1 MRVCQKCIQP
11 DTRPGIRFNREGIC
25 PACQFAER
33 HKAIDWEKR
42 RRELEKLADF
52 GRKHNVS
59 GYDCIVSVSG
69 GKDSTRQAMYVRDE
83 LGLKPLLVS
92 CAYPPEH
99 VTERGVHNLA
109 NLIQL
114 GFDCITATPS
124 PEAWK
129 KMVREGFYK
138 HGNLLK
144 SCEMALYITA
154 PKVAIAYHIP
164 LICLGENPA
173 IALGA
178 LDVGSM
184 AGDANRMKHSN
195 TLVGGP
201 ESVKTKDITERDLYW
216 YRYPSDEE
224 MRWAD
229 MKIFYLGYYIKDFT
243 RFKNA
248 EFAMAHGLEV
258 RNDTPANTGNYYNFE
273 SLDNDFMLVNQML
286 KYFKYGFGRITDQL
300 SEAIRLGKMDKSK
313 AIVIAR
319 RYDGKCSGKYVKS
332 FCDYIGITAKEFW
345 RVADSYRSRKIWK
358 KDKAGRWLIRPEYQ
372 L

>member
-1 MRVCQKCIQP
+1 MRVCKRCIQP
-11 DTRPGIRFNREGIC
+11 DTRPGIQFDAEGIC
-25 PACQFAER
+25 PPCRFAAE
-33 HKAIDWEKR
+33 HEKIDWKKR

-52 GRKHNVS
+52 GRKRSVS

-92 CAYPPEH
+92 CVYPPEH

-109 NLIQL
+109 NLIEL

-124 PEAWK
+124 PDVWK
-129 KMVREGFYK
+129 KMVYTGFYK

-173 IALGA
+173 ITIGA
-178 LDVGSM
+178 LEVRSISGN
-184 AGDANRMKHSN
+184 ANRMKHSN
-195 TLVGGP
+195 TLAGGP
-201 ESVKTKDITERDLYW
+201 ESVKTEDMTEHDLYW

-224 MRWAD
+224 MAWAG
-229 MKIFYLGYYIKDFT
+229 MKIFYLGYYVKDFNK
-243 RFKNA
+243 FKNA
-248 EFAMAHGLEV
+248 EFSIAHGLEV
-258 RNDTPANTGNYYNFE
+258 RRDSPENTGNYYDFE

-286 KYFKYGFGRITDQL
+286 KYFKYGFGRTTDQL
-300 SEAIRLGKMDKSK
+300 SEAIRLGLASREK
-313 AIVIAR
+313 AIAIAR
-319 RYDGKCSGKYVKS
+319 RYDGNCSDKYIKR
-332 FCDYIGITAKEFW
+332 FCDYIGITMKEFW
-345 RVADSYRSRKIWK
+345 RVADSYRNRKIWE
-358 KDKAGRWLIRPEYQ
+358 KDKRGRWQIRPEYQ

>member
-1 MRVCQKCIQP
+1 MRVCKNCIQP
-11 DTRPGIRFNREGIC
+11 DTRPGIRFNREGVC
-25 PACQFAER
+25 PGCSFAAR
-33 HKAIDWEKR
+33 HKAIDWNAR

-52 GRKHNVS
+52 GRRHNVS

-69 GKDSTRQAMYVRDE
+69 GKDSTRQALYVRDE
-83 LGLKPLLVS
+83 LGLRPLLVS

-99 VTERGVHNLA
+99 VTERGVRNLA
-109 NLIQL
+109 NLIKL

-129 KMVREGFYK
+129 KMVKQGFYK

-173 IALGA
+173 IALGS
-178 LDVGSM
+178 LDVRSIT
-184 AGDANRMKHSN
+184 GDANRMKHAH
-195 TLVGGP
+195 TLSGGP
-201 ESVKTKDITERDLYW
+201 ESVKTDDIAERDLYW

-224 MRWAD
+224 MAWAG
-229 MKIFYLGYYIKDFT
+229 MKIFYLGYYIRDFN

-248 EFAMAHGLEV
+248 EFSIAHGLEV
-258 RNDTPANTGNYYNFE
+258 RKDTPKNTGNYYNFE

-286 KYFKYGFGRITDQL
+286 KYFKYGFGRTTDQL
-300 SEAIRLGKMDKSK
+300 SEAIRLGRIPRER
-313 AIVIAR
+313 AIKLAR
-319 RYDGKCSGKYVKS
+319 KYDGNCSDKYIKR
-332 FCDYIGITAKEFW
+332 FCDYIGITTKEFW
-345 RVADSYRSRKIWK
+345 RVADSYRSRKIWE
-358 KDKAGRWLIRPEYQ
+358 KDKRGAWRIKPEYQ